1 MTVKKVTAPMSVQMG
16 ENTPNSTELKA
27 LPVAT
32 VKAEVKEPTPEELKK
47 ENELLKK
54 KLSAIPQDLK
64 SKVEYFNKKNE
75 LISRLSRLDAN
86 KEILSNHLDKLT
98 EIGAANEFD
107 NEEYSLNI
115 EGGNKYNKSNIY
127 TVKNP
132 VIIGELLAF
141 VMGRIDSK
149 REALKKEIEA

>member
-1 MTVKKVTAPMSVQMG
+1 MSVQMG
-16 ENTPNSTELKA
+16 ETAPKSTELKA

-32 VKAEVKEPTPEELKK
+32 VKAEVKEPTTEELKK

-54 KLSAIPQDLK
+54 KLLAIPQDLQ

-75 LISRLSRLDAN
+75 LITKLARLDAN
-86 KEILSNHLDKLT
+86 KEVLTTHLDKLA
-98 EIGAANEFD
+98 EIGAVNEFD
-107 NEEYSLNI
+107 NEEYCLNV

-141 VMGRIDSK
+141 VVGRIDSK